1 MMKLLNTRVDL
12 ATGALILMAFA
23 FAGLMMGSLH
33 P

>member
-1 MMKLLNTRVDL
+1 MKRILNTRVDL

>member
-1 MMKLLNTRVDL
+1 MKRILNTRVDL

-23 FAGLMMGSLH
+23 FAGLIMGQFH

>member
-1 MMKLLNTRVDL
+1 MKRILNARVDL